1 MKIYFLGFLLTFVLP
16 AFSQAPNWT
25 WARAGGGF
33 DYDQASATVVDT
45 AGNSYVTGGGASATL
60 TFGNVTLLNNNSIFF
75 LAKYSPSGNLLW
87 AKLAGAD
94 SRAGGIKIS
103 LDNTGDVVLCGS
115 FSGKKLSFGNTIIQ
129 NHDTTYFQSDFFIAK
144 FDTSGNIK
152 WMQSGG
158 GRYNDYS
165 TDLSLDVNGNSYLTG
180 FFNDTAIIVGTDT
193 LINHYTSASSCD
205 IFILKFDIAGNLV
218 WARNE
223 GGVRDDVGTGI
234 VTDEYGNAYLTGS
247 FARDSITFGST
258 TLYSAGSYDF
268 FIAKYDSGGTLI
280 WVRSAGGTKM
290 DDGNQLAIDQHKN
303 LYVAGRFLSPSISFG
318 NVTLLNSDSLGLS
331 SDVFIAKYDSSGN
344 IIWAISGGGLRLDQV
359 GDIEVN
365 DAGEAYLLLNSVSD
379 TVVFGGSF
387 ATNSNLPGTTVRMDA
402 FIFKFDTAGNSIWVK
417 RVGGL
422 GFDEAYSVSF
432 APSGNLFLTG
442 RFGGNYAVFDSDT
455 LYNTLST
462 TSDFFVAK
470 MDSDFIS
477 KINYLTTDLNSFAI
491 FPNPANGFTII
502 SCFEIIDE
510 LIISD
515 VLGQMGYR
523 TQPKEKQIRLN
534 MQQKG
539 IYFVTVIS
547 AHQRA
552 TKKLVIQN

>member
-1 MKIYFLGFLLTFVLP
+1 MIFFLP

-25 WARAGGGF
+25 WAKGGGGF
-33 DYDQASATVVDT
+33 DYDQVSAVVVDI
-45 AGNSYVTGGGASATL
+45 AGNSYVTGGGASGSIA
-60 TFGNVTLLNNNSIFF
+60 FGSVTLVNNNSGFF
-75 LAKYSPSGNLLW
+75 LAKYGPTGNLLW

-94 SRAGGIKIS
+94 ARASGVKIS
-103 LDNTGDVVLCGS
+103 LDNAGDVVLCGS
-115 FSGKKLSFGNTIIQ
+115 FSGKALSFGNSVLQ
-129 NHDTTYFQSDFFIAK
+129 NHDTLNFQSDFFIAK

-158 GRYNDYS
+158 GSFNDYS

-180 FFNDTAIIVGTDT
+180 FFNDSSIVVGNDT
-193 LINHYTSASSCD
+193 LINHYISPSSCD
-205 IFILKFDIAGNLV
+205 IFILKYDTGGNLL
-218 WARNE
+218 WARSE

-234 VTDEYGNAYLTGS
+234 VTDEFGNAYLTGS
-247 FARDSITFGST
+247 FARDSITFGIT
-258 TLYSAGSYDF
+258 TLYSAGSYDI
-268 FIAKYDSGGTLI
+268 FIAKYDTGGNLL
-280 WVRSAGGTKM
+280 WVNRAGGTKL

-303 LYVAGRFLSPSISFG
+303 IYVAGRFLSPSISFG
-318 NVTLLNSDSLGLS
+318 NVTLLNSDSLGFTT
-331 SDVFIAKYDSSGN
+331 DVFIAKYDSLGN

-359 GDIEVN
+359 GDIDVN

-379 TVVFGGSF
+379 TVRFGGSF

-402 FIFKFDTAGNSIWVK
+402 FIFKFDSAGNSVWNK

-422 GFDEAYSVSF
+422 GFDEAYAVKL

-442 RFGGNYAVFDSDT
+442 RFGGNYVVFDSDT
-455 LYNTLST
+455 LFNTLST

-470 MDSDFIS
+470 MDTDFIS
-477 KINYLTTDLNSFAI
+477 KINYLPAQLNSFAI
-491 FPNPANGFTII
+491 FPNPANGYTII

-510 LIISD
+510 LIITD
-515 VLGQMGYR
+515 VLGQMVYR
-523 TQPKEKQIRLN
+523 TQPMDKQIRLSIVH
-534 MQQKG
+534 KG

-547 AHQRA
+547 AHQSA